1 MVNNGQRWSVTVEG
15 TERGYMSAHADE
27 IMRQARSGELTKAMG
42 VLIAKSCEP
51 NEALGL
57 KPCKAEIEATIAM
70 GHTVPAKYLQ
80 CLDEQTNAPA
90 LPRT

>member
-1 MVNNGQRWSVTVEG
+1 
-15 TERGYMSAHADE
+15 MSAHSDE

-42 VLIAKSCEP
+42 VLIAKSCER
-51 NEALGL
+51 NEELGL

-80 CLDEQTNAPA
+80 CLDEQTEVTA
-90 LPRT
+90 LPRS